1 MVDQRGWKLR
11 VGAVI
16 PSTNTIVQPDFDDLR
31 LDGITNHV
39 ARIGIPNIDIKTD
52 DDFDKLVRLSEADL
66 VAAVDRILTADPEI
80 IVVGM
85 SSLIVWD
92 GYDASCQRRT
102 MLEQRSKLPVTGG
115 SFAVAE
121 ALKKFDAKTI
131 GIISV
136 SYTHLTL
143 PTKRIV

>member
-80 IVVGM
+80 LVVGM

-92 GYDASCQRRT
+92 GYNASCQRRT
-102 MLEQRSKLPVTGG
+102 MLEQRSKLPVTG
-115 SFAVAE
+115 
-121 ALKKFDAKTI
+121 
-131 GIISV
+131 
-136 SYTHLTL
+136 
-143 PTKRIV
+143 

>member
-11 VGAVI
+11 VGTVI

-39 ARIGIPNIDIKTD
+39 ARISIPNIDIKTD

-66 VAAVDRILTADPEI
+66 IAAVDRILTADPEI
-80 IVVGM
+80 LIVGM

-92 GYDASCQRRT
+92 GYDASCRRRT

-115 SFAVAE
+115 SFAVA
-121 ALKKFDAKTI
+121 LSLI
-131 GIISV
+131 HI
-136 SYTHLTL
+136 
-143 PTKRIV
+143 